1 MLFGIKKEV
10 VMAITGTMEFGD
22 STSTITKSSE
32 YALYS
37 SFEDMVLG
45 VEGGV
50 AISTVAVDQAS
61 FGYTFDVLLCAKFRK
76 LAELWKDETIH
87 ISSLTE
93 MENHR
98 AYQEIIGMGQPTV
111 PLILQELVND
121 PDWWFMALDALV
133 DAPPSLEGSDGNLIK
148 LSTTWIEW
156 GKSNGYLPVTQ

>member
-1 MLFGIKKEV
+1 
-10 VMAITGTMEFGD
+10 MAIQGTMGFVD
-22 STSTITKSSE
+22 STSITTKSSE

-37 SFEDMVLG
+37 SVEDLALG
-45 VEGGV
+45 TEGIV
-50 AISTVAVDQAS
+50 AIGTVPVDPAS

-98 AYQEIIGMGQPTV
+98 AYQEIIGMGQPVV

-133 DAPPSLEGSDGNLIK
+133 DAPPSLEEADGNLIK
-148 LSTTWIEW
+148 LSTKWIEW
-156 GKSNGYLPVTQ
+156 GKSNGHLPVTR